1 MTSFNAEGKKKTLL
15 KGAFWLHMTDT
26 FQKSEVDI
34 LEDSRR
40 GEQTKEISKP
50 NACTSSLKY

>member
-1 MTSFNAEGKKKTLL
+1 
-15 KGAFWLHMTDT
+15 MTDT